1 MSIKILVDSAS
12 DISKEEAEEL
22 GIDIIPLLVT
32 IGDKDYLDGLNLSKE
47 EFYNILE
54 SNKELPK
61 TSQINPYRF
70 EEEFERLTS
79 NGDDVLCITLSSNLS
94 GTCVSAIS
102 AAEKFNGKVH
112 VVDSYNVALGEKL
125 LVLYA
130 LNLIKEGMDI
140 LSVVNELESVKSR
153 IKILAVVDT
162 LEYLKKGGRISAATA
177 FAGELL
183 NIKPIV
189 SIVDGKVEMIGKV
202 RGSKKAFRFIDEYVI
217 NCNGI
222 DLTKPFG
229 VLCSGNDSSK
239 VNSYIN
245 HSKGTWNEL
254 SVKVS
259 KLGCTIGS
267 HVGPGAVGIA
277 FFEPVKENSK

>member
-22 GIDIIPLLVT
+22 GIEVIPLLVT
-32 IGDKDYLDGLNLSKE
+32 IGDKEYFDGVDLSKE
-47 EFYNILE
+47 EFYDILE
-54 SNKELPK
+54 NNKELPK

-70 EEEFERLTS
+70 EEVFAKLTD
-79 NGDDVLCITLSSNLS
+79 NGDEVLCMTLSSNLS
-94 GTCVSAIS
+94 GTYVSAKS
-102 AAEKFNGKVH
+102 AAENFNGKVY
-112 VVDSYNVALGEKL
+112 VVDSYNVALGERL

-140 LSVVNELESVKSR
+140 LDIVNELENVKGR
-153 IKILAVVDT
+153 IKILAAVDT

-189 SIVDGKVEMIGKV
+189 SLIDGKVEMIGKT
-202 RGSKKAFRFIDEYVI
+202 RGSKKAFRFIDEYVT

-239 VNSYIN
+239 INSYIE
-245 HSKGTWNEL
+245 HSNGMWNNL
-254 SVKVS
+254 DVNIS
-259 KLGCTIGS
+259 KLGCTIGT

-277 FFEPVKENSK
+277 FFENNK